1 MLGRYFFIILGIV
14 SIGWIGYIATDIID
28 KGNDYSPS
36 SVFGKEDGKILI
48 ITRKNEVDRALLPF
62 GTTLKN
68 EEILGAIFSL
78 VKENSTIFISSLR
91 DHFLIES
98 KGNWNKNK
106 IRKLLSQSRLTPY
119 SSGIASFEFG
129 GYHVSYHKNYLY
141 FYRKTMTTTRF
152 SDWKSYDR
160 KASAS
165 LIEFNEGKTVVKDI
179 YFKDQNKIEFH
190 TTNVHDIKG
199 YKINDKELFAQV
211 IPKRCTNYHFIEKK
225 FAESS
230 DIAFQNGP
238 MSQWIDKGFVSF
250 KFKGKEVII
259 SDYKPGQNPVSVL
272 TDLTQKQPENEEHGF
287 FRNIRLTHDFPEK
300 PSEGFHIYLLNDF
313 VIISEASE
321 VCEEIITENKLG
333 NTLATD
339 QLALGRI
346 FYNLPSH
353 VSERVIN
360 ENEQYTKTVYHSKIF
375 ETRLSYKQTDG
386 IQPDVS
392 SEIETLTMN
401 VDAVIQD
408 FISFDEKGNA
418 AVLTA
423 TGELIYFS
431 NGKVSW
437 IKNLQSKGVGSLFYL
452 ESFQYL
458 LVTCKN
464 SIHLLDR
471 KGNYVVGAPIA
482 VGSNKPI
489 QPAVTCD
496 WRHKLYFVYPD
507 ENGNIV
513 VVNSKRKIQS
523 TIKHGLT
530 GVFGP
535 IDCWQ
540 SRGSLFFGVRNNTT
554 FKMIDFEKRSEYRS
568 FNIPYQNQSI
578 SKKNELLIFGND
590 QSQFCYFDQKGNK
603 HPLGSILGNIMRTP
617 WGRNETFLTN
627 ENNGI
632 LSVYDAYG
640 VLIGKVTCDGIDLE
654 ASDVQT
660 IQNKTFITLIDGLEN
675 NVYVYDSFGRAIL
688 NSPLEGSKKCMLNWS
703 NGHLVLTAIVD
714 KYLIQ
719 YKLTKN

>member
-1 MLGRYFFIILGIV
+1 MLGRYFFIILGIA
-14 SIGWIGYIATDIID
+14 SICWIGYLASDIID
-28 KGNDYSPS
+28 KGDDYSPS
-36 SVFGKEDGKILI
+36 VVFGKEDGKILI
-48 ITRKNEVDRALLPF
+48 INRMHEVDRALLPF

-68 EEILGAIFSL
+68 EEILGAVLPLIT
-78 VKENSTIFISSLR
+78 ENNVIYISSLR
-91 DHFLIES
+91 DHFLVES
-98 KGNWNKNK
+98 KGNWTKNK
-106 IRKLLSQSRLTPY
+106 VRKLLSKSRLSPY
-119 SSGIASFEFG
+119 TSGITSFEVG
-129 GYHVSYHKNYLY
+129 GYRVNYHRNHLY
-141 FYRKTMTTTRF
+141 FSRKIMSTTC
-152 SDWKSYDR
+152 SNDWKSYDR

-165 LIEFNEGKTVVKDI
+165 LIEFNEEKTVLKDI
-179 YFKDQNKIEFH
+179 YFKNQNKIEFH
-190 TTNVHDIKG
+190 TSNVHAIKG
-199 YKINDKELFAQV
+199 NKINDKELFAQV
-211 IPKRCTNYHFIEKK
+211 IPKRCTHYHFSEKM
-225 FAESS
+225 FAESN

-238 MSQWIDKGFVSF
+238 MSQWVDKGFVSF
-250 KFKGKEVII
+250 KFKGQNVII

-272 TDLTQKQPENEEHGF
+272 SDLTQKQPENEEHGF
-287 FRNIRLTHDFPEK
+287 FRNIRLTHEFPAET
-300 PSEGFHIYLLNDF
+300 SDGFYIYLLNDF
-313 VIISEASE
+313 VIISESDE
-321 VCEEIITENKLG
+321 LCEEIITENKLG

-353 VSERVIN
+353 VSERVIT

-375 ETRLSYKQTDG
+375 ETRLSYKQTDD
-386 IQPDVS
+386 IQTDVS
-392 SEIETLTMN
+392 SEFETLTMN

-408 FISFDEKGNA
+408 FVSFDEKGNA

-437 IKNLQSKGVGSLFYL
+437 MKNLQSKGLGSLYYL

-471 KGNYVVGAPIA
+471 KGNYVVGGPIA

-523 TIKHGLT
+523 TINHGLS
-530 GVFGP
+530 GVSGP

-540 SRGSLFFGVRNNTT
+540 SRGSLFLGIRNSTT
-554 FKMIDFEKRSEYRS
+554 FKMIDFEKKSVYRS
-568 FNIPYQNQSI
+568 FNIPIQNQSI
-578 SKKNELLIFGND
+578 SKKNELLIFAND
-590 QSQFCYFDQKGNK
+590 QSQLCYFDQKGNK
-603 HPLGSILGNIMRTP
+603 NTLGSMAGNIIRTP
-617 WGRNETFLTN
+617 WGRNETFLIN
-627 ENNGI
+627 NNNGN

-640 VLIGKVTCDGIDLE
+640 LLIGKTTCKGVDLE
-654 ASDVQT
+654 MADVQT
-660 IQNKTFITLIDGLEN
+660 VQNKTFITLIDGLEN
-675 NVYVYDSFGRAIL
+675 NVYVYDLFGRDIL
-688 NSPLEGSKKCMLNWS
+688 NNPLEGSKKCMLNWS
-703 NGHLVLTAIVD
+703 NGQLILTTIVD

-719 YKLTKN
+719 YKLPKN